1 MDDVFPLSEARSQF
15 EHTKHHLETLV
26 SDPVFINYFR
36 SRSEFQ
42 EALSAFFNISD
53 DDLQRL
59 YYLGYPLNGQIFFN
73 HIVLV
78 RIVQLLPELLL
89 SVLREGVSR
98 LITLYQ
104 YQDDEITGP
113 VPIDYSHLRQISET
127 IFFIWRK
134 LGEIE
139 VGGANI
145 DVKLQDLEGVVDSL
159 HFSAVH
165 YDLLGCF
172 QINFLSQLLYI
183 QSTKILDTKRS
194 ASMVPRN
201 SRKRKLLTEIVGYLA
216 MPVRGAD
223 SVTLTVESLEN
234 FDEHLYNYLLGH
246 QFISGVSNALNVPA
260 QIEAD
265 ISVKELT
272 VHYGSIDC
280 LVLHLPEDQT
290 TDQSLIY
297 LDLLSSDKKVA
308 GIELSHMEAAF
319 LYYLG
324 AERNAKETLWLSFPE
339 KQSGVLRKIWK
350 SFCLPEYFEDELA
363 LIPPIKGITKTWIWD
378 FDNTNRK
385 SLRHQIQKKIKA
397 ILSESLRFNLI
408 GPYKST
414 QTPYGGNYKLNTQI
428 TSFEISKPS
437 R

>member
-139 VGGANI
+139 VGDIPASEKTAADEEVESVAAIAIINLL
-145 DVKLQDLEGVVDSL
+145 KLDLENLALLEFAYKEAIAGEN
-159 HFSAVH
+159 AV
-165 YDLLGCF
+165 L
-172 QINFLSQLLYI
+172 NFLFKAFEKTEY
-183 QSTKILDTKRS
+183 LDT
-194 ASMVPRN
+194 AIHVFQ
-201 SRKRKLLTEIVGYLA
+201 KLNEGSEMTHGKFLIARVVAINLPQILTFAEQLPSSIGEYLKANQESITNMFDFSEEAVLEDFEVRFVG
-216 MPVRGAD
+216 
-223 SVTLTVESLEN
+223 S
-234 FDEHLYNYLLGH
+234 
-246 QFISGVSNALNVPA
+246 
-260 QIEAD
+260 
-265 ISVKELT
+265 K
-272 VHYGSIDC
+272 
-280 LVLHLPEDQT
+280 
-290 TDQSLIY
+290 
-297 LDLLSSDKKVA
+297 
-308 GIELSHMEAAF
+308 
-319 LYYLG
+319 
-324 AERNAKETLWLSFPE
+324 
-339 KQSGVLRKIWK
+339 KIW
-350 SFCLPEYFEDELA
+350 SEFCD
-363 LIPPIKGITKTWIWD
+363 K
-378 FDNTNRK
+378 N
-385 SLRHQIQKKIKA
+385 
-397 ILSESLRFNLI
+397 
-408 GPYKST
+408 
-414 QTPYGGNYKLNTQI
+414 
-428 TSFEISKPS
+428 
-437 R
+437 